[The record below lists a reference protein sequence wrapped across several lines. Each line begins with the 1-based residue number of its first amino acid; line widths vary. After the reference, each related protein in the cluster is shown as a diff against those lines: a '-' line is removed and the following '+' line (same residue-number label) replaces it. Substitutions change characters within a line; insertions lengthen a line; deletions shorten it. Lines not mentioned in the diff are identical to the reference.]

1 MMCIKVTQ
9 ARKETINTRN
19 PFAGMNK
26 YISET
31 VPDGLRINLSFF
43 YTNVNRYIQ
52 ENDNF

>member
-31 VPDGLRINLSFF
+31 VPDELRINLSFT
-43 YTNVNRYIQ
+43 YISVDRCIQ
-52 ENDNF
+52 ENDNS